1 VPGALINEGDVERHK
16 SKDVRQQ
23 RTKGGGKYSQ
33 NLAEV
38 DGEYLKVQTVPF
50 LAIWSAGTPRELR
63 EGLGEQAGLALF
75 ELQRESS
82 FGRGM
87 SVERKRERLAEVLG
101 VPRAH
106 IDRLFGWWMER
117 GVLIPSGG
125 GGEGLRLASSLED
138 LEGELQEDVVRR
150 LGLLADGPVSWAR
163 GSARSWIPVPRRM
176 VAELCKQRR
185 ARGKVATVVAHCHA
199 HLFQRGRKTFNPRG
213 LCSSAWVSDVFDV
226 CSRTVHRARH
236 WLVES
241 LAWLK
246 RLGGTRFEIVC
257 AWARAALPQEAP
269 GSPQVSGSPAEEPHK
284 CQPQYQRT
292 SSSKKS
298 NQRASSGRL
307 QADLGD
313 IRAERLRDDDYV
325 WELGKQAIAK
335 GWLPNNLNGWMN
347 LFTTVREVCR
357 ARTARNRGKVLWWRI
372 KNGRWFGTEAD
383 QARVEPM
390 VRERLGLTKESP
402 EEREASSGTA
412 LFGGAGGASS
422 KPKLSDDGRVLSAL
436 EQRMHAG
443 RLPGVTVIDLPDVM
457 REHAQWTLERFQ
469 RAWREVQKLRMGEVA
484 WS

>member
-1 VPGALINEGDVERHK
+1 MPGVLVSEGDVERHK
-16 SKDVRQQ
+16 SRDVERKTA
-23 RTKGGGKYSQ
+23 RGGGKYSQ
-33 NLAEV
+33 NLSEV
-38 DGEYLKVQTVPF
+38 DGEYLKVQTVPY

-63 EGLGEQAGLALF
+63 EGLAEQAGLALF
-75 ELQRESS
+75 ELQRENV

-87 SVERKRERLAEVLG
+87 TVERKRDRLAEILG

-106 IDRLFGWWMER
+106 IDRLFGWWEEK

-125 GGEGLRLASSLED
+125 GGEGLRLASTLED
-138 LEGELQEDVVRR
+138 LEGELQADVVRR
-150 LGLLADGPVSWAR
+150 LALLADGPVSWAR
-163 GSARSWIPVPRRM
+163 GSARNWIPVPRRM

-199 HLFQRGRKTFNPRG
+199 HLFQRGRKSFNPRG
-213 LCSSAWVSDVFDV
+213 LCSSAWVSAVFDV

-246 RLGGTRFEIVC
+246 RLGGTRFEIIC
-257 AWARAALPQEAP
+257 AWARAAGSEESPS
-269 GSPQVSGSPAEEPHK
+269 SPQVSGSPPKEAHK

-292 SSSKKS
+292 SSTKKS

-313 IRAERLRDDDYV
+313 IRAERLRDDEYV

-383 QARVEPM
+383 QAKVEPM
-390 VRERLGLTKESP
+390 VREKLGLVKETP
-402 EEREASSGTA
+402 EERASGSGGPLLATVN
-412 LFGGAGGASS
+412 GAPS
-422 KPKLSDDGRVLSAL
+422 KPKLSDDGRVLATL
-436 EQRMHAG
+436 EQRMNAG

-457 REHAQWTLERFQ
+457 REHAQWTIERFQ
-469 RAWREVQKLRMGEVA
+469 GAWREVQRLRMGEVA
-484 WS
+484 WG